1 VFIGRR
7 NPMTTQALSVIVIAA
22 IVVVLLAL
30 WYVQKQRREH
40 LRGRFG
46 PEYDRAVRETGNV
59 GKAESMLSNRERRV
73 EKLSIRPLSA
83 EESGRFSGSWRVIQ
97 ARFVDDPR
105 GAVTDADALIREVMA
120 TRGYPM
126 SNWEQ
131 RVADIS
137 VDHPRVVENY
147 RTGHD
152 IAVRHERGEAST
164 EDMRRAMIAYREL
177 FAELVEP
184 PRDTLRRAG

>member
-1 VFIGRR
+1 M
-7 NPMTTQALSVIVIAA
+7 NTQAVLVGVIVAIA
-22 IVVVLLAL
+22 IVLFVRWYVLLRS
-30 WYVQKQRREH
+30 QH

-46 PEYDRAVRETGNV
+46 PEYDRAVRETGDV
-59 GKAESMLSNRERRV
+59 SKAESMLSSREHRV
-73 EKLSIRPLSA
+73 EKLPIRALSA
-83 EESGRFSGSWRVIQ
+83 EESGRFSGNWRVIQ

-105 GAVTDADALIREVMA
+105 AAVTDADVLIREVMS

-137 VDHPRVVENY
+137 VDHPHVVENY

-152 IAVRHERGEAST
+152 IAIRHERGEAST
-164 EDMRRAMIAYREL
+164 EDLRRAMIAYREL

>member
-1 VFIGRR
+1 M
-7 NPMTTQALSVIVIAA
+7 NTQAVLVGVIVAIA
-22 IVVVLLAL
+22 IVLFVR
-30 WYVQKQRREH
+30 WYVLHRSQH

-46 PEYDRAVRETGNV
+46 PEYDRAVRETGDV
-59 GKAESMLSNRERRV
+59 SKAESMLSSRERRV
-73 EKLSIRPLSA
+73 EKLPIRALSA
-83 EESGRFSGSWRVIQ
+83 EESGRFSGNWRVIQ
-97 ARFVDDPR
+97 ARFVDDPK
-105 GAVTDADALIREVMA
+105 GAVTDADVLIREVMS

-137 VDHPRVVENY
+137 VDHPHVVENY

-152 IAVRHERGEAST
+152 IAIRHERGEAST
-164 EDMRRAMIAYREL
+164 EDLRRAMIAYREL

>member
-1 VFIGRR
+1 MNTPSLIV
-7 NPMTTQALSVIVIAA
+7 AVIAA
-22 IVVVLLAL
+22 IAIVLVVR
-30 WYVQKQRREH
+30 WYVLHRSEH
-40 LRGRFG
+40 LRARFG
-46 PEYDRAVRETGNV
+46 PEYDRAIRETGNV
-59 GKAESMLSNRERRV
+59 SKAESMLSNRERRV
-73 EKLSIRPLSA
+73 EKLPIRELSA
-83 EESGRFSGSWRVIQ
+83 EESGRFSGNWRVIQ

-105 GAVTDADALIREVMA
+105 AAVTDADVLIREVMSA
-120 TRGYPM
+120 RGYPM

-137 VDHPRVVENY
+137 VDHPHVVENY

-152 IAVRHERGEAST
+152 IAIRHERGEAST
-164 EDMRRAMIAYREL
+164 EDLRRAMIAYREL

>member
-1 VFIGRR
+1 
-7 NPMTTQALSVIVIAA
+7 MTTQALIIAVIAA
-22 IVVVLLAL
+22 ISVVLLAL
-30 WYVQKQRREH
+30 WYMQKQRREH
-40 LRGRFG
+40 LRARFG
-46 PEYDRAVRETGNV
+46 PEYDRAIRETGNV

-73 EKLSIRPLSA
+73 EKLPIRPLSP
-83 EESGRFSGSWRVIQ
+83 EESGRFSGNWRVIQ
-97 ARFVDDPR
+97 ARFVDDPK
-105 GAVTDADALIREVMA
+105 GAVTDADVLIREVMA

-152 IAVRHERGEAST
+152 IAIRHERGEAST
-164 EDMRRAMIAYREL
+164 EDLRRAMIAYRDL

-184 PRDTLRRAG
+184 PRDSLRRAG

>member
-1 VFIGRR
+1 
-7 NPMTTQALSVIVIAA
+7 MTTQALSVIVIAA
-22 IVVVLLAL
+22 IVIVLLAL

-83 EESGRFSGSWRVIQ
+83 EESGRFSGNWRVIQ

-131 RVADIS
+131 RVADVS
-137 VDHPRVVENY
+137 VDHPRVVEHY

-164 EDMRRAMIAYREL
+164 EEMRRAMIAYREL

-184 PRDTLRRAG
+184 ERDTLRRAG

>member
-1 VFIGRR
+1 
-7 NPMTTQALSVIVIAA
+7 MTTQALVVVVIVA
-22 IVVVLLAL
+22 IVVLLLVL
-30 WYVQKQRREH
+30 WYTQKRRREH
-40 LRGRFG
+40 LRARFG
-46 PEYDRAVRETGNV
+46 PEYDRAIRETGNV

-73 EKLSIRPLSA
+73 EKLSIRSLSP
-83 EESGRFSGSWRVIQ
+83 EESGRFSGNWRVIQ

-120 TRGYPM
+120 ARGYPM

-152 IAVRHERGEAST
+152 IAVRHERGQAST
-164 EDMRRAMIAYREL
+164 EDLRRAMIAYREL

-184 PRDTLRRAG
+184 PRDTLRRAV

>member
-1 VFIGRR
+1 MNTPSLIV
-7 NPMTTQALSVIVIAA
+7 AVIAA
-22 IVVVLLAL
+22 IAIVLVVR
-30 WYVQKQRREH
+30 WYVLHRSEH
-40 LRGRFG
+40 LRARFG

-73 EKLSIRPLSA
+73 EQLSIRPLST

-105 GAVTDADALIREVMA
+105 GAVTDADALIREVMT

-137 VDHPRVVENY
+137 VDHPRLVENY
-147 RTGHD
+147 RTGHE
-152 IAVRHERGEAST
+152 IALRHERGEAST
-164 EDMRRAMIAYREL
+164 EDLRRAMIAYREL

>member
-1 VFIGRR
+1 M
-7 NPMTTQALSVIVIAA
+7 NTQSLIVAVIAA
-22 IVVVLLAL
+22 IAIVLFVR
-30 WYVQKQRREH
+30 WYVLHRSEH
-40 LRGRFG
+40 LRARFG
-46 PEYDRAVRETGNV
+46 PEYERAVRETGNV
-59 GKAESMLSNRERRV
+59 SKAESMLSNRERRV
-73 EKLSIRPLSA
+73 EKLPIRALSA
-83 EESGRFSGSWRVIQ
+83 EESGRFSGNWRVIQ
-97 ARFVDDPR
+97 ARFVDDPK
-105 GAVTDADALIREVMA
+105 GAVTDADVLIREVMS

-137 VDHPRVVENY
+137 VDHPHVVENY

-152 IAVRHERGEAST
+152 IAIRHERGEAST
-164 EDMRRAMIAYREL
+164 EDLRRAMIAYREL

>member
-1 VFIGRR
+1 
-7 NPMTTQALSVIVIAA
+7 MTTQGLVVLVIVA
-22 IVVVLLAL
+22 IVIVLLAL

-40 LRGRFG
+40 LRARFG
-46 PEYDRAVRETGNV
+46 PEYDRAVRESGNV

-83 EESGRFSGSWRVIQ
+83 EESGRFGGSWRVIQ
-97 ARFVDDPR
+97 ARFVDDPK
-105 GAVTDADALIREVMA
+105 GAVTDADALIREVMV

-137 VDHPRVVENY
+137 VDHPRLVENY
-147 RTGHD
+147 RTGHE
-152 IAVRHERGEAST
+152 IAIRHERGEAST
-164 EDMRRAMIAYREL
+164 EDLRRAMISYREL

>member
-1 VFIGRR
+1 M
-7 NPMTTQALSVIVIAA
+7 NTQLWMVAAVAA
-22 IVVVLLAL
+22 IAVALLAL
-30 WYVQKQRREH
+30 WFVQSRRRAH
-40 LRGRFG
+40 LRTRFG
-46 PEYDRAVRETGNV
+46 PEYERAIREAGNV
-59 GKAESMLSNRERRV
+59 SKAETMLADRERRI
-73 EKLSIRPLSA
+73 EKLHIRSLTADESA
-83 EESGRFSGSWRVIQ
+83 RFSASWQTVQ
-97 ARFVDDPR
+97 TRFVDDPKSAL
-105 GAVTDADALIREVMA
+105 GEADALITEVMA
-120 TRGYPM
+120 ARGYPM

-137 VDHPRVVENY
+137 VDYPRVVDKY

-152 IAVRHERGEAST
+152 IAGRHDRGDAST

>member
-1 VFIGRR
+1 
-7 NPMTTQALSVIVIAA
+7 
-22 IVVVLLAL
+22 
-30 WYVQKQRREH
+30 
-40 LRGRFG
+40 
-46 PEYDRAVRETGNV
+46 
-59 GKAESMLSNRERRV
+59 
-73 EKLSIRPLSA
+73 
-83 EESGRFSGSWRVIQ
+83 
-97 ARFVDDPR
+97 
-105 GAVTDADALIREVMA
+105 VMA

-152 IAVRHERGEAST
+152 IALRHERGEAST

-184 PRDTLRRAG
+184 PRDNLRRAG

>member
-1 VFIGRR
+1 M
-7 NPMTTQALSVIVIAA
+7 NTQVLIVAIAA
-22 IVVVLLAL
+22 IAVVLFAL
-30 WYVQKQRREH
+30 WYMQRQRRDH
-40 LRGRFG
+40 LRSRFG
-46 PEYDRAVRETGNV
+46 PEYDRAIRETGDV

-83 EESGRFSGSWRVIQ
+83 EESGRYSGSWRVIQ

-105 GAVTDADALIREVMA
+105 GALTDADALIREVMTA
-120 TRGYPM
+120 RGYPM
-126 SNWEQ
+126 SNWDQ
-131 RVADIS
+131 RIADIS
-137 VDHPRVVENY
+137 VDHPRVVDNY

-152 IAVRHERGEAST
+152 IALRHERGEAST
-164 EDMRRAMIAYREL
+164 EDLRRAMIAYREL